1 MKKLKCQALT
11 AGAKIGVVAPASPV
25 QSAEQIEQAVS
36 RLAAGGYS
44 VTRGVTAVPMTGDL
58 AGTDYI
64 RQTDLERFWQD
75 ETIQAIWCLRGGYGS
90 LRLLPHLWF
99 GLMAKHPK
107 LLIGFSDI
115 TALELGIWSQV
126 KLITFH
132 GPVLTSMNSEFT
144 QTQAFNNLRGMVQ
157 GQGHLTGLEWPGDSL
172 ARYIPIRGGRA
183 QGIMLGGNLTTL
195 TSLLGTRFLPDFE
208 GVILFLEEVG
218 EPAYRIDRM
227 LTQLA
232 MSGILNMAAA
242 VLVGCCIPTFDETED
257 ALVAVFREKLR
268 VLSCPSG
275 YGFPWGHIPN
285 QWTIPQGVL
294 AEVDTEKGTLVLLEN
309 PVK

>member
-1 MKKLKCQALT
+1 
-11 AGAKIGVVAPASPV
+11 
-25 QSAEQIEQAVS
+25 
-36 RLAAGGYS
+36 
-44 VTRGVTAVPMTGDL
+44 PMTGDL

-90 LRLLPHLWF
+90 LRILPHLWF

-132 GPVLTSMNSEFT
+132 GPVLTAMKSEFA
-144 QTQAFNNLRGMVQ
+144 QTQAFATLDGG
-157 GQGHLTGLEWPGDSL
+157 GQGHLTGLEWPGESIT
-172 ARYIPIRGGRA
+172 RYTPIRGGRA

-218 EPAYRIDRM
+218 EPAYCIDRM

-232 MSGILNMAAA
+232 ISGILNMAAA
-242 VLVGCCIPTFDETED
+242 VLVGCCIPTSGETED
-257 ALVAVFREKLR
+257 ALIAVFHERLKA
-268 VLSCPSG
+268 LSCPSG
-275 YGFPWGHIPN
+275 YGFPWGHIPE

-294 AEVDTEKGTLVLLEN
+294 AEVDTGKGTLVWLEN